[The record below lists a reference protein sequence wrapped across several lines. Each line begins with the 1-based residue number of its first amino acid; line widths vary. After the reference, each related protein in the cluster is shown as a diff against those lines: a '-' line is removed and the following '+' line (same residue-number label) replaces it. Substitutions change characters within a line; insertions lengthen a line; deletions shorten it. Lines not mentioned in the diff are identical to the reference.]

1 MSLAIVHGRAVT
13 GLTAYPV
20 TIEVH
25 LSKGAPQMGMVGLA
39 EMAVKESKHRVR
51 SAIINAGFEYYD
63 QRITI
68 NLAPANIPKEGCG
81 FDLPIAVGMLAA
93 MNQLPATALK
103 NYELVGELALSGEL
117 KPVAGVLP
125 IAIAAKQAGHVL
137 LVPEAN
143 AHEATL
149 VDGLTVFVARTLVEV
164 AAHFNGLE
172 ALPKARYHQQ
182 NKMIDYACVSDI
194 KGQESAK
201 RALEIAAAGGH
212 HLLFCGPPG
221 SGKTMLANR
230 LPGILPTMQS
240 QEALQTASVYSISNV
255 GFSTENWR
263 KHPFRSPHHTA
274 SAVAIIG
281 GGTLPRPGEV
291 SLAHNGVLFMDEFP
305 EFQRNVLE
313 VLREPLE
320 SREVHI
326 ARAAGRA
333 CFPAGFQLVAAMN
346 PCPCGYLGDDER
358 ACRCSD
364 DQVRR
369 YRAKLSGPLL
379 DRIDLQLFV
388 GRVPTKYLF
397 SDDTVSTETSVQIRQ
412 RVEHAFARQQQR
424 AQKRN
429 VRLTT
434 KEVQRYCTLTME
446 NRQLLEMTMDRFG
459 LSVRSVHRILK
470 VARTI
475 ADLDGADDISKL
487 HLSEALTYRID

>member
-1 MSLAIVHGRAVT
+1 
-13 GLTAYPV
+13 
-20 TIEVH
+20 
-25 LSKGAPQMGMVGLA
+25 
-39 EMAVKESKHRVR
+39 
-51 SAIINAGFEYYD
+51 
-63 QRITI
+63 
-68 NLAPANIPKEGCG
+68 
-81 FDLPIAVGMLAA
+81 
-93 MNQLPATALK
+93 
-103 NYELVGELALSGEL
+103 
-117 KPVAGVLP
+117 
-125 IAIAAKQAGHVL
+125 
-137 LVPEAN
+137 
-143 AHEATL
+143 
-149 VDGLTVFVARTLVEV
+149 
-164 AAHFNGLE
+164 
-172 ALPKARYHQQ
+172 
-182 NKMIDYACVSDI
+182 
-194 KGQESAK
+194 
-201 RALEIAAAGGH
+201 
-212 HLLFCGPPG
+212 
-221 SGKTMLANR
+221 
-230 LPGILPTMQS
+230 
-240 QEALQTASVYSISNV
+240 
-255 GFSTENWR
+255 
-263 KHPFRSPHHTA
+263 
-274 SAVAIIG
+274 
-281 GGTLPRPGEV
+281 
-291 SLAHNGVLFMDEFP
+291 
-305 EFQRNVLE
+305 
-313 VLREPLE
+313 
-320 SREVHI
+320 
-326 ARAAGRA
+326 
-333 CFPAGFQLVAAMN
+333 MN